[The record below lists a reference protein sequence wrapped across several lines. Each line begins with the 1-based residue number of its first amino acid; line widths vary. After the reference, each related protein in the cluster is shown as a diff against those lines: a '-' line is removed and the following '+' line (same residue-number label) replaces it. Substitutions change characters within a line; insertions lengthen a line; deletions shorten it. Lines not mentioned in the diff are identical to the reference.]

1 MCYLLNQIGEGA
13 TNKKIQ
19 LYVSI
24 FTSVVTFTGVISS
37 CGLELLSS
45 VLSIEPKSFC
55 YVSSMVGMLM
65 INYHSLFTCEY
76 LHFSFIFKHIYNG
89 VLKSFLCGIWYLVI
103 STGSFSLPVLFPWC
117 VGYIFLFLK
126 CLKIFCWKLDILDH
140 IL

>member
-45 VLSIEPKSFC
+45 VLLIEPEE
-55 YVSSMVGMLM
+55 LP
-65 INYHSLFTCEY
+65 
-76 LHFSFIFKHIYNG
+76 
-89 VLKSFLCGIWYLVI
+89 LCVFYGRNAN
-103 STGSFSLPVLFPWC
+103 
-117 VGYIFLFLK
+117 
-126 CLKIFCWKLDILDH
+126 D
-140 IL
+140 